1 MQIYSLLIKPKS
13 AIQNLTTMTIPMVG
27 GVKTLALENQIKKE
41 R

>member
-1 MQIYSLLIKPKS
+1 MPKS
-13 AIQNLTTMTIPMVG
+13 AIQNLTNMTIPIVS